1 MDNTTNTTPVTLE
14 SIAQKKA
21 MLLQEIRLQK
31 EIMTGLHKKFLL
43 RWNQLPTRQMP

>member
-21 MLLQEIRLQK
+21 MLLQKYDSR
-31 EIMTGLHKKFLL
+31 KKS
-43 RWNQLPTRQMP
+43 

>member
-21 MLLQEIRLQK
+21 
-31 EIMTGLHKKFLL
+31 TADYKKYDS
-43 RWNQLPTRQMP
+43 RKKS

>member
-21 MLLQEIRLQK
+21 MLLQEVTIVPEGAVK
-31 EIMTGLHKKFLL
+31 LL
-43 RWNQLPTRQMP
+43 ETYV

>member
-21 MLLQEIRLQK
+21 ICY
-31 EIMTGLHKKFLL
+31 KKYDS
-43 RWNQLPTRQMP
+43 RKKS

>member
-21 MLLQEIRLQK
+21 MLLQENISR
-31 EIMTGLHKKFLL
+31 KKS
-43 RWNQLPTRQMP
+43 

>member
-21 MLLQEIRLQK
+21 MLLQENTTP
-31 EIMTGLHKKFLL
+31 EKKS
-43 RWNQLPTRQMP
+43 